1 MAEIDGIEAGRRLK
15 RHHDALLADMNPI
28 KVMDHLMTP
37 DLLKDE
43 VVQNV
48 SAATREHGQIEGSR
62 RLLEYLRPLV
72 RHQPRAL
79 DEIIAAL
86 RRASTE
92 HLADLLAQPLSP
104 IRPELELGKEAAL
117 EEMNRGNGN
126 ADMQVAR
133 QGSSLKRRSDD
144 WSTASSPKRAIREES
159 QTDGQP
165 GDASCGAD
173 DSLCDVGGDDAH
185 EERNN
190 DIQTKSI
197 RTRWTNHK

>member
-1 MAEIDGIEAGRRLK
+1 MAEIDGNEAERRLK
-15 RHHDALLADMNPI
+15 RHHDVLLQDMSPI
-28 KVMDHLMTP
+28 EVMDELMIP

-48 SAATREHGQIEGSR
+48 TAATREHGKIEGSR

-104 IRPELELGKEAAL
+104 IRPGNVSIVTTYTGEDWGYEQEETVSQCCYYMYPALPELK
-117 EEMNRGNGN
+117 
-126 ADMQVAR
+126 
-133 QGSSLKRRSDD
+133 
-144 WSTASSPKRAIREES
+144 
-159 QTDGQP
+159 
-165 GDASCGAD
+165 
-173 DSLCDVGGDDAH
+173 
-185 EERNN
+185 
-190 DIQTKSI
+190 
-197 RTRWTNHK
+197 

>member
-15 RHHDALLADMNPI
+15 RHHDALLADMNAI
-28 KVMDHLMTP
+28 EVMDQLMTP

-104 IRPELELGKEAAL
+104 IRPDIMGKDSPFDISKWTTTEIAQ
-117 EEMNRGNGN
+117 R
-126 ADMQVAR
+126 
-133 QGSSLKRRSDD
+133 SLVK
-144 WSTASSPKRAIREES
+144 
-159 QTDGQP
+159 
-165 GDASCGAD
+165 
-173 DSLCDVGGDDAH
+173 
-185 EERNN
+185 
-190 DIQTKSI
+190 
-197 RTRWTNHK
+197 